1 MIVGALLT
9 TLSSCEKGFLETN
22 PTDQV
27 STDVLFS
34 TTKNAWTAVNGIH
47 RLMYNQIFGSQPQ
60 GGQSGIMSFLPLIA
74 IVVVFYFFMIRPQM
88 KKAKEQKKYIEALKK
103 GDKILTI
110 GGIYGKI
117 VEVREDATIIMEVE
131 DGTKLKISKNAV
143 SNDATATLNQN

>member
-1 MIVGALLT
+1 MNQLI
-9 TLSSCEKGFLETN
+9 
-22 PTDQV
+22 
-27 STDVLFS
+27 
-34 TTKNAWTAVNGIH
+34 I
-47 RLMYNQIFGSQPQ
+47 LMAGQQQGQ
-60 GGQSGIMSFLPLIA
+60 GGGIMSFLPLIA

-88 KKAKEQKKYIEALKK
+88 KKAKDQKKYIEGLKK

-117 VEVREDATIIMEVE
+117 VEVRDDATIIMEVE

>member
-1 MIVGALLT
+1 MNQLLI
-9 TLSSCEKGFLETN
+9 LM
-22 PTDQV
+22 
-27 STDVLFS
+27 STP
-34 TTKNAWTAVNGIH
+34 A
-47 RLMYNQIFGSQPQ
+47 Q

-88 KKAKEQKKYIEALKK
+88 KKAKDQKKYIEALKK

-117 VEVREDATIIMEVE
+117 IEVREDATIIMEVE
-131 DGTKLKISKNAV
+131 DGTKMKISKNAV